1 MSDIMSRSDLI
12 AHIQALQSKA
22 KDLYVQLFW
31 DGVISI
37 IRQFPAAEII
47 QDERR
52 GQIMAGEEKNIVDAK
67 AYLKQVEL
75 CDTRINNKLDEL
87 SVLKSIALKVTPS
100 LSHAPA
106 HSSGGQ
112 DKVGDVIAKIIDLE
126 ADINRTVDELVDK
139 KREISA
145 VVDQI
150 QNADQLSVI
159 YKHYFQFETLEQIA
173 CDMHMSYRNV
183 CYIHG
188 RALQRVAQILAGK

>member
-1 MSDIMSRSDLI
+1 M
-12 AHIQALQSKA
+12 
-22 KDLYVQLFW
+22 
-31 DGVISI
+31 
-37 IRQFPAAEII
+37 AEE
-47 QDERR
+47 QTS
-52 GQIMAGEEKNIVDAK
+52 IVDAK
-67 AYLKQVEL
+67 AYLKQVKL
-75 CDTRINNKLDEL
+75 CDTRINNKLDDL

-100 LSHAPA
+100 LSHAPG

-150 QNADQLSVI
+150 QNPDQLSVL

-173 CDMHMSYRNV
+173 CDMHMTYRNV

-188 RALQRVAQILAGK
+188 RALQKVAQILAGK

>member
-1 MSDIMSRSDLI
+1 MNDLIKRDDLI
-12 AHIQALQSKA
+12 ARFDSLQSKTG
-22 KDLYVQLFW
+22 DLLVQLFW
-31 DGVISI
+31 DGAISI
-37 IRQFPAAEII
+37 IRQFPSAEITN
-47 QDERR
+47 DERS
-52 GQIMAGEEKNIVDAK
+52 GTIMAEENSIVDAK

-106 HSSGGQ
+106 HGSGNQ
-112 DKVGDVIAKIIDLE
+112 DKVGDVVAKIIDLE

-145 VVDQI
+145 VIDKLQDS
-150 QNADQLSVI
+150 AQLSVL
-159 YKHYFQFETLEQIA
+159 YKRYFQFETWEQIA
-173 CDMHMSYRNV
+173 CEMHMSHRNV

-188 RALQRVAQILAGK
+188 RALQKVAQILAEK

>member
-1 MSDIMSRSDLI
+1 MNDLI
-12 AHIQALQSKA
+12 KRDDLITRFESLQSKTG
-22 KDLYVQLFW
+22 DLLVQLFW
-31 DGVISI
+31 DGAISI

-106 HSSGGQ
+106 HGSGGQ